1 MPWVIVRQ
9 NQICSAHCDCK
20 AGLGE
25 VCTHIATL
33 LFGIDAGVR
42 IRETKTVTQVKAY
55 WMEPTRKQVKAAPV
69 TNVDFSSAAM
79 KKKLL
84 DAAIDG
90 TEPRQQQKDRDKA
103 PSLLSPSYR
112 ASVYL
117 QDKLLSTLVLRLSR
131 IATNAAIFSSVEPYA
146 ATFVP
151 AETVEA
157 FPPILTDLMDKNTFT
172 LTFAE
177 LLKICE
183 AVNYSVTEEGAKN
196 VEAHTRQQAK
206 SETWFRY
213 RAGRITASKMK
224 SVCTTNAG
232 SPAISVVKSVCYPH
246 LYKFSTEATRW
257 GCDQE
262 KRARQAYAAHMRTE
276 HSGFMMRDSGLIINP
291 KYPHLGATPDGL
303 VECAEQ
309 CCGADR
315 LGLCEIKCPFSKK
328 GRSLMSAAQDKTIS
342 CLGDFYI
349 TNE

>member
-1 MPWVIVRQ
+1 M
-9 NQICSAHCDCK
+9 
-20 AGLGE
+20 
-25 VCTHIATL
+25 
-33 LFGIDAGVR
+33 
-42 IRETKTVTQVKAY
+42 
-55 WMEPTRKQVKAAPV
+55 
-69 TNVDFSSAAM
+69 
-79 KKKLL
+79 
-84 DAAIDG
+84 
-90 TEPRQQQKDRDKA
+90 
-103 PSLLSPSYR
+103 
-112 ASVYL
+112 L
-117 QDKLLSTLVLRLSR
+117 QDKLLSTLLLRLSR
-131 IATNAAIFSSVEPYA
+131 ITTKAAIFSSVEPYA

-151 AETVEA
+151 AETVVA

-172 LTFAE
+172 LKFAE

-232 SPAISVVKSVCYPH
+232 SPAISVVKSVCYPN

-262 KRARQAYAAHMRTE
+262 KRARQAYAAYMRTE

-309 CCGADR
+309 CCGADH

-328 GRSLMSAAQDKTIS
+328 DMSLMSAAEDKQ
-342 CLGDFYI
+342 FYLQ
-349 TNE
+349 NLNGELHLSK